1 MTYRLI
7 DFVQVMRDVPWK
19 ETTDQTYT
27 YNPTTKMSDLEPI
40 ERAAFLGELRTLLQ
54 SYEPLRDRKTI
65 ESFLEVVGSRVE
77 KGAQE
82 YGDAS
87 PKRAFADLVDEM
99 MQEAADIAGWACQ
112 AWRRVNRLASNRTMH
127 ADHPLVMLSNLLM
140 QRADDAFHLWEELQS
155 MRDGIAK
162 TADRKA

>member
-1 MTYRLI
+1 
-7 DFVQVMRDVPWK
+7 
-19 ETTDQTYT
+19 
-27 YNPTTKMSDLEPI
+27 MSDLEPI
-40 ERAAFLGELRTLLQ
+40 ERAAFLNELRALLCE
-54 SYEPLRDRKTI
+54 SEPLRSREAIDGFI
-65 ESFLEVVGSRVE
+65 GVVNARVA